1 MRHQVPYY
9 LLIKAVFVSLLIMHL
24 SGPTALAQQRVQF
37 TQYMFNGL
45 VLNPAY
51 AGSEEALSVT
61 FIQRKQWAKI
71 EGSPSTQ
78 SFSAHSLFKKK
89 QLGLGGML
97 INERIGVHR
106 NASALTSAAY
116 HLKVGPLSY
125 LSMGLQAGIHS
136 RKSDYGSLVG
146 NASVDPKLYDASVSY
161 TAFDLGMGLYF
172 RSPRLHLGLSAPEL
186 LPESFSLNDTISVR
200 LNNVNYFLFAKY
212 KITLNENIDVEP
224 SMLLKYLRGVPLSYD
239 INFNLIYKKVL
250 TLGLSYRKSE
260 SLDFM
265 LKGQITPQLQFGYS
279 YDFAIGEVSRV
290 SNGSHELMVNYVFR
304 YTQAKV
310 ISPRQ

>member
-1 MRHQVPYY
+1 MP
-9 LLIKAVFVSLLIMHL
+9 L
-24 SGPTALAQQRVQF
+24 SGSGVLAQQGVQF

-45 VLNPAY
+45 VINPAY
-51 AGSEEALSVT
+51 AGSEEALSLT

-89 QLGLGGML
+89 QFGLGGML

-106 NASALTSAAY
+106 NVSALASAAY

-125 LSMGLQAGIHS
+125 LSMGLQTGIHS

-186 LPESFSLNDTISVR
+186 LPERFSLNDTTSVR
-200 LNNVNYFLFAKY
+200 LSNVNYFLFAKY

-239 INFNLIYKKVL
+239 INVNLIYRKVL
-250 TLGLSYRKSE
+250 SLGLSYRKSE
-260 SLDFM
+260 SIDFM

-279 YDFAIGEVSRV
+279 YDFAFGEVSRV

-304 YTQAKV
+304 YTQTKV

>member
-1 MRHQVPYY
+1 MRNHVPYY
-9 LLIKAVFVSLLIMHL
+9 LLVKAIFASLLIMHV
-24 SGPTALAQQRVQF
+24 SGQNVLAQQRVQF

-51 AGSEEALSVT
+51 AGADEALSLT

-78 SFSAHSLFKKK
+78 SLSAHSLFRKK

-97 INERIGVHR
+97 INDRIGVHR
-106 NASALTSAAY
+106 NVSAMTAAAY
-116 HLKVGPLSY
+116 HLKVGQLSY

-136 RKSDYGSLVG
+136 RKSDYASLVG
-146 NASVDPKLYDASVSY
+146 NANVDPKLYDASVSY

-172 RSPRLHLGLSAPEL
+172 RSPRLHVGLSAPEL
-186 LPESFSLNDTISVR
+186 LPESFSLNDTSTIR
-200 LNNVNYFLFAKY
+200 LNNVNFFLFSKY
-212 KITLNENIDVEP
+212 RITVNENIDVEP
-224 SMLLKYLRGVPLSYD
+224 SVLLKYLKGIPLSYD

-260 SLDFM
+260 SVDFM
-265 LKGQITPQLQFGYS
+265 LKGQISPQLQFGYS

-290 SNGSHELMVNYVFR
+290 SNGSHELMINYIFR

>member
-1 MRHQVPYY
+1 MKRRASYY
-9 LLIKAVFVSLLIMHL
+9 LLVKAVLILLLIMPL
-24 SGPTALAQQRVQF
+24 SGSGVLAQQRVQF

-45 VLNPAY
+45 VINPAY
-51 AGSEEALSVT
+51 AGSEEALSLT

-106 NASALTSAAY
+106 NVSALASAAY

-125 LSMGLQAGIHS
+125 LSMGLQTGIHS

-186 LPESFSLNDTISVR
+186 LPERFSLNDTTSIR
-200 LNNVNYFLFAKY
+200 LSNVNYFLFAKY
-212 KITLNENIDVEP
+212 NITLNENIDVEP

-239 INFNLIYKKVL
+239 INVSLIYRKVL
-250 TLGLSYRKSE
+250 SLGLSYRKSE
-260 SLDFM
+260 SIDFM